1 MTSNL
6 FDLQRAGVCA
16 VSTMYSTFTAA
27 LPLCSDCDVLVHES
41 TNTLLA
47 AEVEAA
53 VTAALLTNNNNSSS
67 SSSNSSSSSCDTAAV
82 AALAVAKM
90 TADTVSHGH
99 STAAMAGAFARAC
112 SARRLVLTHFSARY
126 NGDDS
131 CESVAVMAEIEQQA
145 RDASALQGDCV
156 VAAWDLCTVPVP
168 YAP

>member
-1 MTSNL
+1 
-6 FDLQRAGVCA
+6 
-16 VSTMYSTFTAA
+16 MYSTFTAA

-53 VTAALLTNNNNSSS
+53 VIAALLTNNNNSSS
-67 SSSNSSSSSCDTAAV
+67 SSSSSSCDTAAV

-126 NGDDS
+126 KGDDS

-145 RDASALQGDCV
+145 RAASALQGDCV

>member
-1 MTSNL
+1 
-6 FDLQRAGVCA
+6 
-16 VSTMYSTFTAA
+16 
-27 LPLCSDCDVLVHES
+27 VHEC

-53 VTAALLTNNNNSSS
+53 VTAAL
-67 SSSNSSSSSCDTAAV
+67 SNSSSTSSCDTAAV
-82 AALAVAKM
+82 AALAVAKL

-126 NGDDS
+126 KGDDS
-131 CESVAVMAEIEQQA
+131 CESVAVMSEIEQQA
-145 RDASALQGDCV
+145 RAASALQGDCV

-168 YAP
+168 YAQ

>member
-1 MTSNL
+1 
-6 FDLQRAGVCA
+6 
-16 VSTMYSTFTAA
+16 MYVPCLLCPITAA
-27 LPLCSDCDVLVHES
+27 LPLCSGCDVLVHEC

-53 VTAALLTNNNNSSS
+53 VTVALSTNNDS
-67 SSSNSSSSSCDTAAV
+67 SSSSSCDTAAV

-126 NGDDS
+126 KGDDS
-131 CESVAVMAEIEQQA
+131 CESVAVMSEIEQQA
-145 RDASALQGDCV
+145 RAASALQGDCV